1 MGTDNTFEAMEIGE
15 FMKKKQQELQGPYTA
30 NIGVHLM
37 STKEYSELTGQTVQ
51 AITGQLRKGRLDGV
65 RNGKRWFVKV
75 EDDTAVKESE
85 ELKSLRA
92 ENVKLKTQLE
102 MIKVALFGQIQEV
115 QR

>member
-1 MGTDNTFEAMEIGE
+1 MAVGSTFEAMEVNE
-15 FMKKKQQELQGPYTA
+15 FMKKKQQEIQGPYTA

-37 STKEYSELTGQTVQ
+37 STKEYSQLTGQTVQ

>member
-1 MGTDNTFEAMEIGE
+1 MGTDNTFEAMEVNE
-15 FMKKKQQELQGPYTA
+15 FMKKKQQEFQGPYTA

-37 STKEYSELTGQTVQ
+37 STKEYSQLTGQTVQ

-102 MIKVALFGQIQEV
+102 MIKVALFGQIKEV